1 MKKWT
6 VVHETSCW
14 NKKFF
19 SKKKMSFTYN
29 WDPIIWHMIT
39 NVSNTFILLKF
50 EISQCSNNASKCE
63 QWLMKD
69 LAQEDF

>member
-1 MKKWT
+1 
-6 VVHETSCW
+6 
-14 NKKFF
+14 
-19 SKKKMSFTYN
+19 
-29 WDPIIWHMIT
+29 MIT